1 MPRTR
6 APDARH
12 TSNSKRALRL
22 RKRMGECIHGGATR
36 HTTND
41 RPHPPHELGHLA
53 VAHVLQVVR
62 GYTHLFSGP
71 CGLSEKVEQRRTVP
85 CCAAVISHGK
95 QVRTRAFDRV
105 LSYVCR
111 GVCFR
116 RLLSV
121 AMVSSD
127 RGKARVR
134 GDVSAQ
140 GESNPKSAQGERKPQ
155 AYPQTVPACAP
166 PPSTAPSSRT
176 YVSRVTRFPDV
187 AVKGWSQRTPPVDGG
202 RMHALTA
209 AASRAAT
216 HSPCLPQRS
225 RAWPRC

>member
-1 MPRTR
+1 VYSLGHVRLTRAMPRPR

-12 TSNSKRALRL
+12 TSNSKRALR
-22 RKRMGECIHGGATR
+22 KRLGECIYGGATR

-41 RPHPPHELGHLA
+41 RPHPPHELGH
-53 VAHVLQVVR
+53 LQVVR

-95 QVRTRAFDRV
+95 QVRTRAFV
-105 LSYVCR
+105 LSC
-111 GVCFR
+111 VCFR

-121 AMVSSD
+121 AMVSRD

-140 GESNPKSAQGERKPQ
+140 GECNDKSA
-155 AYPQTVPACAP
+155 
-166 PPSTAPSSRT
+166 
-176 YVSRVTRFPDV
+176 
-187 AVKGWSQRTPPVDGG
+187 
-202 RMHALTA
+202 
-209 AASRAAT
+209 
-216 HSPCLPQRS
+216 
-225 RAWPRC
+225 

>member
-1 MPRTR
+1 M
-6 APDARH
+6 
-12 TSNSKRALRL
+12 
-22 RKRMGECIHGGATR
+22 

-71 CGLSEKVEQRRTVP
+71 CSLSEKVEQRRTVP
-85 CCAAVISHGK
+85 CWAAVISHGK
-95 QVRTRAFDRV
+95 QVPIPGRAFDRTCAF
-105 LSYVCR
+105 VCR

-116 RLLSV
+116 RLLNI

-140 GESNPKSAQGERKPQ
+140 GECNDKSA
-155 AYPQTVPACAP
+155 
-166 PPSTAPSSRT
+166 
-176 YVSRVTRFPDV
+176 
-187 AVKGWSQRTPPVDGG
+187 
-202 RMHALTA
+202 
-209 AASRAAT
+209 
-216 HSPCLPQRS
+216 
-225 RAWPRC
+225 